1 MIRVMKG
8 FLTAALLSVSV
19 LAVQAQ
25 ESMMAPPAEAGQGGA
40 MMMSGAASRIV
51 TFTSLA
57 AAQLLAAQGPTVL
70 FFSASWCPTC
80 RAAMRELEA
89 GVERLGGVVV
99 VVVDYDRAGELKKR
113 YGVTYQHT
121 WVRIDS
127 RGGKLA
133 VWSGGGVEELLRRI
147 GQ

>member
-1 MIRVMKG
+1 MKRMVPWM
-8 FLTAALLSVSV
+8 LLLC
-19 LAVQAQ
+19 LAGAVVYAP
-25 ESMMAPPAEAGQGGA
+25 EGMMAPPADPGPGGS

>member
-19 LAVQAQ
+19 LADQAQ
-25 ESMMAPPAEAGQGGA
+25 ESMMAPPSEAGQGGA
-40 MMMSGAASRIV
+40 MMMSGAASRV
-51 TFTSLA
+51 VAFTTLA
-57 AAQLLAAQGPTVL
+57 AARLLAAQGPTVL

-121 WVRIDS
+121 WVRIDA
-127 RGGKLA
+127 GGRRLEA
-133 VWSGGGVEELLRRI
+133 WNGGGLDELLRRM